1 MRRYEKK
8 INRFDT
14 PSQPSVTGGQ
24 LGVTASQPHA
34 KKRAQPSDIHPVNF
48 IRTDAMSKGFNFKT
62 KPANTVSKAPTKPTT
77 LTSLATSTPAQSTF
91 DQLPES
97 GYVRES
103 QLVRSPKNPGSAIA
117 PLPFSAPTLWRK
129 VAAGT
134 FPKPIKLSERVTCW
148 KVSEVRAWMTAQA
161 MA

>member
-1 MRRYEKK
+1 MSPK
-8 INRFDT
+8 IT
-14 PSQPSVTGGQ
+14 
-24 LGVTASQPHA
+24 
-34 KKRAQPSDIHPVNF
+34 
-48 IRTDAMSKGFNFKT
+48 
-62 KPANTVSKAPTKPTT
+62 PTKSPIP
-77 LTSLATSTPAQSTF
+77 SSIPAQKAIIHQSVF
-91 DQLPES
+91 DALPDS
-97 GYVRES
+97 AFIRES
-103 QLVRSPKNPGSAIA
+103 QLVQSPKRPEHPA